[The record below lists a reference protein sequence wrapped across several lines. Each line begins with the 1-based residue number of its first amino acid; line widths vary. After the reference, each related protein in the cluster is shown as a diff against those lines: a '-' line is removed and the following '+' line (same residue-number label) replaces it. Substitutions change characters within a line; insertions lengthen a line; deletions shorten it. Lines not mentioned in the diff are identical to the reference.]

1 MTKCGFAALRAGGG
15 ILGLSGSEPSK
26 SGEIQGLGLGIAGP
40 GADLQL
46 SYQEGPQSTPYRSS
60 TMTDVRPRAD
70 IQLRHTSSF
79 GGGHWGQCEPLARLS
94 ASYHRYCFLELA
106 LRERDRNSGCKA

>member
-46 SYQEGPQSTPYRSS
+46 SYQEGPQSTPSRSFEPPLGQPKS
-60 TMTDVRPRAD
+60 GLRALQVEYKKRPK
-70 IQLRHTSSF
+70 LR
-79 GGGHWGQCEPLARLS
+79 
-94 ASYHRYCFLELA
+94 
-106 LRERDRNSGCKA
+106 